1 MKGMKRLAILGSTG
15 SVGEN
20 ALRIVRIHPD
30 RFRVD
35 ALAVKKSVARL
46 YEQAV
51 EFRPKI
57 VCIYDGVPAGAWLS
71 DLKTRRP
78 GRDGDKGLEEV
89 ATFPSVR
96 QVVCAMVGAAG
107 LKPIFAAVRA
117 RKMLAVANKEPL
129 VMAGKLLLEEAAKH
143 GVAVLPS
150 TVNIRRSGNVWKA
163 GTLFG

>member
-71 DLKTRRP
+71 RFKKLGVRVVT
-78 GRDGDKGLEEV
+78 GDKGLEEV
-89 ATFPSVR
+89 ATFPSGR
-96 QVVCAMVGAAG
+96 WSARWWGR
-107 LKPIFAAVRA
+107 RA
-117 RKMLAVANKEPL
+117 SNRSL
-129 VMAGKLLLEEAAKH
+129 
-143 GVAVLPS
+143 
-150 TVNIRRSGNVWKA
+150 RRSGPGKCSPSRTRN
-163 GTLFG
+163 LL